1 MMKKASS
8 IKAFRACT
16 GIGIDVSKAE
26 LVIVGLTDQT
36 PLIKKISNQKA
47 SVKHFAQQLQKV
59 GYQGKLICEST
70 GHYHLKLALA
80 CEASGLNLVVLNP
93 LQASKHSQS
102 KIRKV
107 KTDPEDAHTLAT
119 MCLTESHLPAAARL
133 TLPKALIRL
142 KMGQLAG
149 IEKQLQKMQQSLNQY
164 EETYRE
170 LGLELSDLQ
179 LTLQAQCRSFK
190 RLRKQL
196 EKELELLLVS
206 SMSRHEDF
214 TNLCSIPG
222 FSKTVSALVGTLKR
236 QVKGPDAWIAYIG
249 FDISI
254 RESGTWKGRGKLTK
268 RGNAYLRKRLFQAA
282 WGACL
287 NYDYIRAY
295 YDQLKA
301 AGRKHVEAVCMIA
314 RKLLRIAFYLVTN
327 NTKYDKNK
335 AVFG

>member
-8 IKAFRACT
+8 IKEFRSCS
-16 GIGIDVSKAE
+16 GLGIDVSKAE
-26 LVIVGLTDQT
+26 LVIVGLTDNT
-36 PLIKKISNQKA
+36 PLIIKIPNQMK
-47 SVKHFAQQLQKV
+47 SVNHFAQQLQKA

-70 GHYHLKLALA
+70 GHYHLKLAVM
-80 CEASGLNLVVLNP
+80 CEEYELDLRVLNP
-93 LQASKHSQS
+93 LQASKHSQA

-119 MCLTESHLPAAARL
+119 MCLTESKLPVAAKIS
-133 TLPKALIRL
+133 LPKALLRL

-179 LTLQAQCRSFK
+179 LILQTHCRSFK
-190 RLRKQL
+190 RLRKRL
-196 EKELELLLVS
+196 EGELESLLIA
-206 SMSRHEDF
+206 SMSCHEDF

-236 QVKGPDAWIAYIG
+236 QVSGADAWVAYMG
-249 FDISI
+249 LDVSI
-254 RESGTWKGRGKLTK
+254 RESGSWKGRGKLTK

-301 AGRKHVEAVCMIA
+301 AGRKHVEAVCIIA
-314 RKLLRIAFYLVTN
+314 RKLLRIAYLVVTN
-327 NTKYDKNK
+327 KTIYDKNK
-335 AVFG
+335 AVFC